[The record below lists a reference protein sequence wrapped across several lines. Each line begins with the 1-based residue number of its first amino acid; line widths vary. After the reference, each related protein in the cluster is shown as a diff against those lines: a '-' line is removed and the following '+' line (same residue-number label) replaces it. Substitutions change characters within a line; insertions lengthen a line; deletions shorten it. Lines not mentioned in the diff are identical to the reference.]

1 MRKYEPN
8 KYQGFMYA
16 AYKDVLALE
25 ALGEFN
31 DVHYEAMAFHAQ
43 QAAEKMIKNASVEK
57 GIIPPR
63 THDIRGLLILAV
75 ENKVLAPEKQDI
87 IAAVQLSQYAVTVRY
102 SQIPDIQAGEVISAI
117 KNCNQISKMLDKAGF
132 ESIKIETPKSLIKTP
147 SLAERASISKEVSE
161 GLRENSDIDLNKD
174 NKKEDRGL

>member
-1 MRKYEPN
+1 MRDYEPN
-8 KYQGFMYA
+8 KYQGFMYS
-16 AYKDVLALE
+16 AYKDILALE
-25 ALGEFN
+25 ALGEFGGI
-31 DVHYEAMAFHAQ
+31 HYEAMAFHAQ
-43 QAAEKMIKNASVEK
+43 QAAEKMLKNALTEN
-57 GIIPPR
+57 GIVPPK
-63 THDIRGLLILAV
+63 THNIDDLLTIAK
-75 ENKVLAPEKQDI
+75 ENRILAPEKQDI
-87 IAAVQLSQYAVTVRY
+87 IAAVQLSQYAVKIRY